1 MDASYLS
8 LEGKVAL
15 ITGSSRGIG
24 RSIALQF
31 ADAGADVVVSSR
43 KLPDLE
49 KVAEEIKQKGR
60 RSIAVPAH
68 NAKMEDLKN
77 LMARVKEEFGR
88 LDILVNN
95 AVANPVMADVL
106 HMEEAPFDLIMNAN
120 VKGYYFLSQAAAKM
134 MVEQGTGGAII
145 NIASVGGI
153 FVTPGLGPYCISK
166 AAIIMMTR
174 CLAVELGSHK
184 IRVNCIAPGIIKTKF
199 SEALWSNEKLMADYL
214 KKMPLGKIG
223 QPEEIA
229 RTALYLA
236 TEASG
241 FMTGSTLI
249 IDGGANL

>member
-15 ITGSSRGIG
+15 ITGGSRGIG

-31 ADAGADVVVSSR
+31 ADAGADVIVSSR

-49 KVAEEIKQKGR
+49 KVAEEIKKKGR
-60 RSIAVPAH
+60 RSLAVSAH

-106 HMEEAPFDLIMNAN
+106 HMEEAPFDVIMNAN
-120 VKGYYFLSQAAAKM
+120 IKGYYFLSQAAARM
-134 MVEQGTGGAII
+134 MVEQGSGGAIV
-145 NIASVGGI
+145 NVASVGGI
-153 FVTPGLGPYCISK
+153 YVTVGLGPYCISK
-166 AAIIMMTR
+166 AAIIMMTK
-174 CLAVELGSHK
+174 CLAAELGSHK
-184 IRVNCIAPGIIKTKF
+184 IRVNCIAPGIVQTKF
-199 SEALWSNEKLMADYL
+199 SEALWSNEKLMAEYL
-214 KKMPLGKIG
+214 KQMPLGKIG

-236 TEASG
+236 SEASS

>member
-49 KVAEEIKQKGR
+49 KVAEEIKKMGR
-60 RSIAVPAH
+60 RSLAVPAH

-106 HMEEAPFDLIMNAN
+106 HMEEPPFDLIMNAN

-166 AAIIMMTR
+166 AAIIMMTK

-199 SEALWSNEKLMADYL
+199 SEALWSNEKLMADYM